1 MYTQILCTPCGRANC
16 LLVGVESRTA
26 RVPTQ
31 LPFGQL
37 YLAILSADLQKR
49 RDDMG
54 NKFSNRE
61 RRRVIAE
68 FEKSHGV
75 KLTRKIGH
83 KYLAG
88 DDGNCFVVLGATGDW
103 HGIPG
108 EVFDQVATDPDRHTL
123 LLARKMRERMIV
135 YRGSLRPF
143 VDRIEL
149 LTRTEKGAIHFDTE
163 RIGDSLRVLQ
173 LPGVRLERL
182 FEVTSSTAQREFE
195 EKLFRA
201 LGQTVNADQ
210 EQEIIRRLIDEPA
223 YRQLG

>member
-1 MYTQILCTPCGRANC
+1 
-16 LLVGVESRTA
+16 
-26 RVPTQ
+26 
-31 LPFGQL
+31 
-37 YLAILSADLQKR
+37 
-49 RDDMG
+49 
-54 NKFSNRE
+54 
-61 RRRVIAE
+61 
-68 FEKSHGV
+68 
-75 KLTRKIGH
+75 
-83 KYLAG
+83 
-88 DDGNCFVVLGATGDW
+88 
-103 HGIPG
+103 
-108 EVFDQVATDPDRHTL
+108 
-123 LLARKMRERMIV
+123 MIV